1 MQLMWQW
8 LSNLQ
13 GAQSGL
19 VGSFSGFVF
28 GVVALIL
35 GALFNFRLNRR
46 RDALLRSEEADAVS
60 AALYSEVILL
70 RQELARTAILIAR
83 RIKNGQSFDERFLE
97 IVRLQDPML
106 LKALANKIGI
116 LDPELILALTD
127 FYSKVEL
134 VRAWLPDIIEREGHQ
149 ASHPLSVLE
158 PAVQALEE
166 VNWTLA
172 TLAKRLKVL
181 APEKLDIGIAQA
193 IVEMQKQT
201 FLPLRNASLFMGRS
215 HRACEGPNKSMR
227 CRSD

>member
-70 RQELARTAILIAR
+70 RQELTRTAILIAR
-83 RIKNGQSFDERFLE
+83 RIKMGSRSMS
-97 IVRLQDPML
+97 VS
-106 LKALANKIGI
+106 
-116 LDPELILALTD
+116 
-127 FYSKVEL
+127 SKL
-134 VRAWLPDIIEREGHQ
+134 C
-149 ASHPLSVLE
+149 
-158 PAVQALEE
+158 
-166 VNWTLA
+166 
-172 TLAKRLKVL
+172 
-181 APEKLDIGIAQA
+181 
-193 IVEMQKQT
+193 
-201 FLPLRNASLFMGRS
+201 
-215 HRACEGPNKSMR
+215 ACKTQ
-227 CRSD
+227 CF